1 MAWDGKVKE
10 REFTLKEHCWNVEAL
25 YKDWAEWQFDF
36 KRLSKAGKSPKWVEL
51 SKGEIDLSNPK
62 ELKTLLDNLMRI
74 DLELS
79 SLYTYAH
86 LRHDEDVSENVA
98 KQAYASAIGLLHAF
112 QEEVSW
118 IDPAILQ
125 LPQESLDLLLLSDD
139 LKEYSVYLKKIIR
152 LKPHTLN
159 AREEKLMAF
168 AGRALESSQRA
179 FSSLNNA
186 DLKFPKC
193 VDEKGE
199 FHELT
204 LGLYQLHLKSQ
215 DRVLR
220 KEAFT
225 HLHQTFAEYENTLCE
240 LIQGQVQ
247 QHVFYKKARG
257 YDSCLEAALYPHQ
270 INRSVYDLL
279 IQTVRKKLPFL
290 HEYIALRKDLLGYSE
305 LHFYDLGVPIVR
317 DVDLGLSYEEAVD
330 AIIESVA
337 PLGKEYQAILQ
348 KGFSEERWVDRYENK
363 RKRSG
368 AYSSGCYSSM
378 PYILMNYHGTF
389 QDAMTLTHEAGH
401 SMHSYFSCKNQS
413 YQDHR
418 YPIFLAEVAST
429 FHEELLFH
437 HFLGKAKTVQ
447 QKAYLINQKIDDIRN
462 TLFRQAL
469 FAEFELKIHE
479 LVEEDIPLTPAL
491 LKQEYL
497 KLNQEYFGDSIE
509 MDPELN
515 SEWSRIP
522 HFYYNFYVYQYST
535 GISAAHVLAK
545 KVMLGDVGVKESY
558 LNFLSSGC
566 SLDPIQT
573 LARAGV
579 DMMSPLPVET
589 LLNSF
594 HELVLELQRMMEIE
608 EKNK

>member
-10 REFTLKEHCWNVEAL
+10 RECTSKEDCWNVEAL
-25 YKDWAEWQFDF
+25 YKGWGEWQFDF
-36 KRLSKAGKSPKWVEL
+36 ERLSRTGDFPKWPEL
-51 SKGEIDLSNPK
+51 SESNTDLTNPK
-62 ELKTLLDNLMRI
+62 DLKKLLDALMKL
-74 DLELS
+74 DSELS
-79 SLYTYAH
+79 CLYTYAH
-86 LRHDEDVSENVA
+86 LKHDEDVSEEVS
-98 KQAYASAIGLLHAF
+98 KKAYASAILVLHAF

-125 LPQESLDLLLLSDD
+125 LPQKSLDLLLQSEALR
-139 LKEYSVYLKKIIR
+139 EYEVYLKKIIR

-159 AREEKLMAF
+159 AKEEKLMAF

-193 VDEKGE
+193 LDEKGE
-199 FHELT
+199 SHELT
-204 LGLYQLHLKSQ
+204 LGTYQLHLRNQ
-215 DRVLR
+215 DRTLR

-225 HLHQTFAEYENTLCE
+225 HLHQTFSEYENTLCE

-247 QHVFYKKARG
+247 QHVFYKRARG

-290 HEYIALRKDLLGYSE
+290 HEYIALRKKLLGYSE
-305 LHFYDLGVPIVR
+305 LHFYDLAVPVVG
-317 DVDLGLSYEEAVD
+317 DVDMGMSYEEAAA
-330 AIIESVA
+330 AIVESVS
-337 PLGKEYQAILQ
+337 PLGKEYQDVLR
-348 KGFSEERWVDRYENK
+348 KGFAEERWVDRYENK

-368 AYSSGCYSSM
+368 AYSSGCYESM

-389 QDAMTLTHEAGH
+389 QDAMTLAHEAGH

-437 HFLGKAKTVQ
+437 HFLESAKTIQ

-462 TLFRQAL
+462 TLFRQTL
-469 FAEFELKIHE
+469 FAEYELKLHE
-479 LVEEDIPLTPAL
+479 LVENDQPLTPAL

-497 KLNQEYFGDSIE
+497 KLNKEYFGDSIE
-509 MDPELN
+509 MDSELS

-545 KVMLGDVGVKESY
+545 RVRLGDFGAKESY
-558 LNFLSSGC
+558 LGFLSSGC
-566 SLDPIQT
+566 SVDPIQT
-573 LARAGV
+573 LQRAGV
-579 DMMSPLPVET
+579 DMTSALPVET

-594 HELVLELQRMMEIE
+594 QGLVQELKKIMEE
-608 EKNK
+608 DARK